1 MAKVLFVDD
10 QANIL
15 KALYRTVEDEDFE
28 IFTAESGDE
37 GLKLVKE
44 HDFDIIFSDI
54 RMPEMDGIEFLSKS
68 REISPN
74 SVRIVLSAF
83 ADREQV
89 LDAVNKSFIWSYQ
102 VKPWDDD
109 ALILTLR
116 NAKSFFDQQ
125 LENSRLSEELQKS
138 YEQLSAYNDEL
149 EIRVWERTKELTMRE
164 KTLRLLLEKKDL
176 NIVKKA
182 VEKDIIT
189 LTKAEDALI
198 SHEVIKEEGF
208 KSIQMWRQNQCQGYI
223 GLKGAKEDAMDRIEG
238 YMPIV
243 EIFISMWKV
252 MQKKDSILG
261 SIDDLLES
269 LED

>member
-44 HDFDIIFSDI
+44 HDFDVIFSDI
-54 RMPEMDGIEFLSKS
+54 RMPGMDGIEFLSKS

-125 LENSRLSEELQKS
+125 LENSRLSEELQKVMS
-138 YEQLSAYNDEL
+138 NLALTTMNSKFASGNEL
-149 EIRVWERTKELTMRE
+149 K
-164 KTLRLLLEKKDL
+164 
-176 NIVKKA
+176 NSPCVKKH
-182 VEKDIIT
+182 
-189 LTKAEDALI
+189 L
-198 SHEVIKEEGF
+198 GF
-208 KSIQMWRQNQCQGYI
+208 
-223 GLKGAKEDAMDRIEG
+223 
-238 YMPIV
+238 
-243 EIFISMWKV
+243 F
-252 MQKKDSILG
+252 
-261 SIDDLLES
+261 
-269 LED
+269 